1 MSGVFVH
8 FINTSLFIT
17 IYGQNWYCNCIRL
30 LTSNIYWCWIWTS
43 WNMSSFH
50 IFIDILLTTFMFQS
64 LIEAFLLKKKKEKS
78 YVNIF
83 ALFLSFDVIFSPF
96 SLFSL
101 KPSSDHFGVW
111 DLLQCFLFLYLSHNS
126 IYILISF
133 IFQITINL
141 NKKWMVLL
149 N

>member
-64 LIEAFLLKKKKEKS
+64 LIEAFLLKKKKRKILCK
-78 YVNIF
+78 YICTIF
-83 ALFLSFDVIFSPF
+83 VIRRYFFPFFPVLFKTIFWPFWGLGSTTMLSFLVPVSQFHLYSHKF
-96 SLFSL
+96 
-101 KPSSDHFGVW
+101 
-111 DLLQCFLFLYLSHNS
+111 YLSN
-126 IYILISF
+126 
-133 IFQITINL
+133 N
-141 NKKWMVLL
+141 N
-149 N
+149 